1 MERGIRQRVLIT
13 GASSGI
19 GRSLALVFARHG
31 YDLVLV
37 ARREELLRQVAADI
51 QGATRASIEI
61 VATDLTT
68 ADGALRVYDELRTR
82 NVEVDVLVNNAGFG
96 LQGAFAD
103 LPLDRQLE
111 MIELNITALTSL
123 SRLLLPGML
132 ARNRGGIL
140 NVASTA
146 AFQPG
151 PCMAVYYATKA
162 YVLSFTEALVEEVGG
177 SAVRVS
183 CLAPGPTAT
192 GFATDAGMTG
202 SRLFKLGAMSPDRV
216 AQLGFAGWRR
226 GKPIVVP
233 GARNRVGAFAIRF
246 APRAVARKLVK
257 RLNTT
262 AR

>member
-1 MERGIRQRVLIT
+1 MERGVRQRALIT

-19 GRSLALVFARHG
+19 GRSLARVFAAHG

-37 ARREELLRQVAADI
+37 ARREALLRTVAADL
-51 QGATRASIEI
+51 QAATQASIDI
-61 VATDLTT
+61 LAGDLAT

-82 NVEVDVLVNNAGFG
+82 NVHIDVLVNNAGFG
-96 LQGAFAD
+96 LQGSFAE

-111 MIELNITALTSL
+111 MIELNVTALTSL

-151 PCMAVYYATKA
+151 PGMAVYYASKA
-162 YVLSFTEALVEEVGG
+162 YVLSFTEALVEEVAGT
-177 SAVRVS
+177 AVRIS
-183 CLAPGPTAT
+183 CLAPGPTHT
-192 GFATDAGMTG
+192 GFAAAAGMTG
-202 SRLFKLGAMSPDRV
+202 SRLFRMGAMSADRV
-216 AQLGFAGWRR
+216 ARLGFAGWRG

-233 GARNRVGAFAIRF
+233 GARNRAGAFALRF
-246 APRAVARKLVK
+246 APRAVVRKLVK
-257 RLNTT
+257 RLNTVT
-262 AR
+262 R